1 MMSFIGKKFRSLA
14 IACLAVLASLALLF
28 GLAACKPDDTQKEV
42 SLVNWKDETIEVE
55 WNAEVPV
62 SNSAAYDTD
71 GNAYAVIAQVTQA
84 DGAPPAFV
92 FFVNNPELSSKSFR
106 RRLENLLRD
115 MADFSGVP
123 IKIFLRS
130 KS

>member
-42 SLVNWKDETIEVE
+42 SLVNWKDETVEVE
-55 WNAEVPV
+55 WNAEVAV
-62 SNSAAYDTD
+62 SNSSAYDTD

-84 DGAPPAFV
+84 DGAPVQVLGSV
-92 FFVNNPELSSKSFR
+92 FRPQ
-106 RRLENLLRD
+106 RLEE
-115 MADFSGVP
+115 
-123 IKIFLRS
+123 
-130 KS
+130 